1 MRALILSSSNLRG
14 GIAGARRLRQA
25 GWTVFAGVSDP
36 TGPLAWT
43 RAVEAVHPV
52 VPPERDLEAFLTGV
66 EQAVR
71 ASGAEVVFP
80 TGDAELLALSHGR
93 DRISAVV
100 PLVDDAAVRRLV
112 DKLELVNAAQAAGL
126 DGPLTVP
133 TGEVGYASMSYPVIV
148 KSRFHWLPGY
158 APGAPSRL
166 DATLCA
172 TEQDARRRALE
183 MESAG
188 AQVVLQEL
196 IHGMHVNVHGLS
208 DQRGTLLGATQQ
220 ESPPLFFP
228 PGAGLR
234 IRSVVVPLDPVLES
248 GVRRLLSDS
257 RWFGFAGITFVRGS
271 DGRYRVIDF
280 NGRVPA
286 HLEASAGAG
295 PNYLAMWAA
304 LATDRT
310 PPALLEPKLGQRNHW
325 LEGDLRRVLRER
337 RGGLL
342 RDLAGSLIYSVGASH
357 TVLKRDDPLLGLRY
371 TARQIRASRVITRPP
386 RD

>member
-1 MRALILSSSNLRG
+1 MRALILSSSNVRG
-14 GIAGARRLRQA
+14 GIGGARRLRQA
-25 GWTVFAGVSDP
+25 GWTVFVGTSDP

-43 RAVEAVHPV
+43 RAVEVVHPI

-71 ASGAEVVFP
+71 ASRAEVVFP
-80 TGDAELLALSHGR
+80 SGDAELLALSQGR

-100 PLVDDAAVRRLV
+100 PLVDDGTVRRLV
-112 DKLELVNAAQAAGL
+112 DKLELVNAALAAGL
-126 DGPLTVP
+126 DAPVTVP
-133 TGEVGYASMSYPVIV
+133 ADEAGYASMSYPVIV

-158 APGAPSRL
+158 AAGAPSRL
-166 DATLCA
+166 DATVCA
-172 TEQDARRRALE
+172 TEEEARRRVLE

-196 IHGMHVNVHGLS
+196 ISGTHVNLHGVS
-208 DQRGTLLGATQQ
+208 DQLGTLLGVTQQ
-220 ESPPLFFP
+220 ESPPMFFP

-248 GVRRLLSDS
+248 GARRLLAES
-257 RWFGFAGITFVRGS
+257 RWFGFAGITFVRGA

-280 NGRVPA
+280 NGRIPA
-286 HLEASAGAG
+286 HLEAAAAAG
-295 PNYLAMWAA
+295 PNYLAVWAA
-304 LATDRT
+304 LATGRT
-310 PPALLEPKLGQRNHW
+310 PPPLLEPKLGQRNHW
-325 LEGDLRRVLRER
+325 LEGDLRRALRER

-342 RDLAGSLIYSVGASH
+342 RDVASALIYSVGASH
-357 TVLKRDDPLLGLRY
+357 SVLKRDDPLLGLRY
-371 TARQIRASRVITRPP
+371 TARQIRASRFITRPP